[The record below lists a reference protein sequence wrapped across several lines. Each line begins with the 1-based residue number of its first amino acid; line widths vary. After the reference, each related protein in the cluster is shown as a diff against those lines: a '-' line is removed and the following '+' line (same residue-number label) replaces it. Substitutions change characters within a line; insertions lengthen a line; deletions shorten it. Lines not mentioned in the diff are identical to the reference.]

1 MKLTLRTSPLLLAGL
16 WLPVCA
22 AQGSWMQL
30 SDQRRNELRGAVE
43 THRASQRE
51 EVRREETVAGRRLTA
66 AELAELREQVRQQWA
81 PRSEQVHTAP
91 LPVEDRGTATAHGTL
106 VPAAR
111 LQRP

>member
-1 MKLTLRTSPLLLAGL
+1 MGLLWHHLERVQHSITRGCEANN
-16 WLPVCA
+16 VA
-22 AQGSWMQL
+22 DFRA
-30 SDQRRNELRGAVE
+30 EVRGAVE

-81 PRSEQVHTAP
+81 PRSEQVPKVPPPA
-91 LPVEDRGTATAHGTL
+91 EDRGTATAHGTL